1 MRVKKSVESFLDFRY
16 EKVELLK
23 QSVRGEVW
31 RARERHGDEFVIIK
45 RVRATGLPYVE
56 IQNSAFKL
64 PAKVIYCAADEVET
78 VVVEEFLQGE
88 TLSARLERKSFL
100 SETEAQ
106 KILLQLCDGLV
117 ELHAH
122 KIIHR
127 DINPSNLILQD
138 GRIRLIDFDAAR
150 IFKPG
155 KIFDTKLLGTKGY
168 APPEQYGGRQT
179 DERSDIYSLGVTM
192 KVLLGN
198 GYCGRLKKIL
208 DVCTQFD
215 PNNRFQSVGEL
226 KRAIRLKNFSD
237 KLKGAGILI
246 SFVAA
251 MFALPPMIDSGI
263 LPHNDEEIFDALV
276 ATDTVAEKILAHND
290 EFNLSLGKIKLGD
303 STEVVHEIFGR
314 EEKVTPAETPNHRH
328 CKYKSILVTF
338 AGNAV
343 VGLVS
348 YGDEIATERGL
359 HQGTPLD
366 EVIAAYGRRA
376 AVYEHE
382 ELTLYEYPYV
392 SAGGNLAVMRFA
404 VKDNAV
410 EYISLRL
417 ANEEREHILAD
428 VTDF

>member
-16 EKVELLK
+16 EKVEILK
-23 QSVRGEVW
+23 QSSRGKVW

-45 RVRATGLPYVE
+45 LVLATGLPYVE

-78 VVVEEFLQGE
+78 VVVEEFLHGE

-106 KILLQLCDGLV
+106 KILLQLCDGLG

-179 DERSDIYSLGVTM
+179 DERSDIFSLGVTM

-226 KRAIRLKNFSD
+226 KRAILLKNFSD

-251 MFALPPMIDSGI
+251 MFVLPPTIDSGI
-263 LPHNDEEIFDALV
+263 LPP
-276 ATDTVAEKILAHND
+276 VAEKILAHND
-290 EFNLSLGKIKLGD
+290 EFNLSLGTLKLGD
-303 STEVVHEIFGR
+303 SVEVVREIFGR

-328 CKYKSILVTF
+328 CKYKNIVVTF

-359 HQGTPLD
+359 HQSTPLD

-376 AVYEHE
+376 AVYEYE

-392 SAGGNLAVMRFA
+392 SADGNLAVMRFA

-417 ANEEREHILAD
+417 ANEEREHILAG

>member
-1 MRVKKSVESFLDFRY
+1 M
-16 EKVELLK
+16 
-23 QSVRGEVW
+23 EV
-31 RARERHGDEFVIIK
+31 V
-45 RVRATGLPYVE
+45 
-56 IQNSAFKL
+56 
-64 PAKVIYCAADEVET
+64 
-78 VVVEEFLQGE
+78 
-88 TLSARLERKSFL
+88 
-100 SETEAQ
+100 
-106 KILLQLCDGLV
+106 
-117 ELHAH
+117 
-122 KIIHR
+122 
-127 DINPSNLILQD
+127 
-138 GRIRLIDFDAAR
+138 
-150 IFKPG
+150 
-155 KIFDTKLLGTKGY
+155 
-168 APPEQYGGRQT
+168 
-179 DERSDIYSLGVTM
+179 
-192 KVLLGN
+192 LGN

-251 MFALPPMIDSGI
+251 MFVLPPTIDSGI
-263 LPHNDEEIFDALV
+263 LPP
-276 ATDTVAEKILAHND
+276 VAEKILTHND
-290 EFNLSLGKIKLGD
+290 EFNLSLGELKLGD
-303 STEVVHEIFGR
+303 SVEVVREIFGR

-328 CKYKSILVTF
+328 CKYKNIVVTF

-366 EVIAAYGRRA
+366 EVIAAYGRRG
-376 AVYEHE
+376 AVYEDNG
-382 ELTLYEYPYV
+382 LMLYEYPCV
-392 SAGGNLAVMRFA
+392 SADGNLAVMRFA